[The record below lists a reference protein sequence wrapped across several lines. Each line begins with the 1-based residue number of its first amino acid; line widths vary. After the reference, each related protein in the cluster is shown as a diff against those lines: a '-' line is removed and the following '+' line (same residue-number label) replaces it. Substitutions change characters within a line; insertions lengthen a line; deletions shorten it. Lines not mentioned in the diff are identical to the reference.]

1 MRTLATTLC
10 ITTLALTLA
19 ATAGAHHRASA
30 PANVRE
36 PICQVFGRYCD
47 QALSVVN
54 CETGGTYSVW
64 AGYGKHQYL
73 GLFQMGSWERR
84 TYGHGTTPYTQARA
98 AYRYFVASGRDWSP
112 WQCRPNGRL
121 AW

>member
-1 MRTLATTLC
+1 MRIAATILS
-10 ITTLALTLA
+10 TTILLTFA
-19 ATAGAHHRASA
+19 ATAGATPTHHRA
-30 PANVRE
+30 PANVRNA
-36 PICQVFGRYCD
+36 ICAVFGRYCD

-54 CETGGTYSVW
+54 CETGGTYSVY
-64 AGYGKHQYL
+64 ASNGQYQ

-84 TYGHGTTPYTQARA
+84 TYGHGYTPYAQAQA

-112 WQCRPNGRL
+112 WQCRPGGWL